1 MTSVYTFSDT
11 ELLHQVNYTKG
22 IIIDGLQ
29 REGFLTDEQAK
40 DLHTNYSVIVE
51 TRSWVP
57 TFLADF
63 IGLKKDSLRVRLVKA
78 IGRER
83 DTPNGA

>member
-1 MTSVYTFSDT
+1 MTSVYTFDDT
-11 ELLHQVNYTKG
+11 EMLHQVNYAKG

-29 REGFLTDEQAK
+29 REGFLTKDQA
-40 DLHTNYSVIVE
+40 DTLHTHYSVMIE
-51 TRSWVP
+51 TRSWMP

-78 IGRER
+78 VGREK
-83 DTPNGA
+83 DPT

>member
-1 MTSVYTFSDT
+1 MTSVYTFDDT
-11 ELLHQVNYTKG
+11 EMLHQVNYAKG

-29 REGFLTDEQAK
+29 REGFLTKEQAE
-40 DLHTNYSVIVE
+40 DLHTNYSVMIE

-63 IGLKKDSLRVRLVKA
+63 MGLKKDSLRVRLVRA

-83 DTPNGA
+83 ESK